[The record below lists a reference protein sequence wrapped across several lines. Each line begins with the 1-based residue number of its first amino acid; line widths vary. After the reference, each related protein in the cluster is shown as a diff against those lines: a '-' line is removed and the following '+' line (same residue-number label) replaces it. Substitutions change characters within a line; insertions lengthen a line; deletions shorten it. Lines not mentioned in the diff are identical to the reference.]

1 MTAGLTAALALTP
14 LVALFVRSFS
24 TPTGWSTRAWRHLG
38 RAEIRPGIRVGI
50 DPLDALRT
58 SIETTAWATTFAVV
72 AGALAALAIAA
83 ARRAGRLLDVG
94 LMLPVGTSAV
104 TIGFGML
111 ITFDSPPADWRAS
124 WWLLPVGQAL
134 IAVPFVVRTT
144 SGVLRA
150 VDPALTQAAATLGAS
165 PARAWR
171 EVVVP
176 HLWRPLAVAAGLA
189 AAISLG
195 EFGATSF
202 LSRTGHETL
211 PIAIE
216 RLLGRTG
223 SLLQAQGYVLAT
235 VLAVATIAIVVLVDR
250 AGDTV
255 GIPGRTGRRRGDGT

>member
-1 MTAGLTAALALTP
+1 
-14 LVALFVRSFS
+14 V
-24 TPTGWSTRAWRHLG
+24 RAW
-38 RAEIRPGIRVGI
+38 A
-50 DPLDALRT
+50 
-58 SIETTAWATTFAVV
+58 ATTLPF
-72 AGALAALAIAA
+72 L
-83 ARRAGRLLDVG
+83 RQPLLVG
-94 LMLPVGTSAV
+94 
-104 TIGFGML
+104 
-111 ITFDSPPADWRAS
+111 
-124 WWLLPVGQAL
+124 
-134 IAVPFVVRTT
+134 
-144 SGVLRA
+144 
-150 VDPALTQAAATLGAS
+150 
-165 PARAWR
+165 
-171 EVVVP
+171 
-176 HLWRPLAVAAGLA
+176 AGLA